1 MTDTQPPGAS
11 SSPLGMGPYPEM
23 TTDRE
28 VLPCRP
34 PGEGGEGRHRGPGGR
49 GTRAALRSR
58 GSWGLASP
66 TREDRR
72 GAGSMGVSWVPGAG
86 AVGPGPSVCPEQTM
100 EGPRPDCGGGVPSAP
115 RPIVA
120 ETRVGQTLTPKR
132 SSLGLGSSLSLSP
145 VGLHLQVPMRPWQ
158 ASARVC
164 VLQPAPGRAHCSRP
178 EEKAWG
184 PMARTEGP
192 GPRTP
197 GPHGRPGT
205 PGLHGRPSSCGRAG
219 LLPGLRA
226 DSRGAGAWQG
236 HPAPSGESGN
246 HRRGWG
252 FIAPLFRVSHL
263 VFQKEQSLITSDWLA
278 QTPRTPTNT
287 PHVQLQV
294 YVHMK
299 ISTEPH

>member
-1 MTDTQPPGAS
+1 
-11 SSPLGMGPYPEM
+11 MGPCF
-23 TTDRE
+23 TNT
-28 VLPCRP
+28 
-34 PGEGGEGRHRGPGGR
+34 RGQ
-49 GTRAALRSR
+49 AA
-58 GSWGLASP
+58 
-66 TREDRR
+66 
-72 GAGSMGVSWVPGAG
+72 GAPGAG
-86 AVGPGPSVCPEQTM
+86 GREAWVCPGSQERERWARDPVSAPSRQWKDH
-100 EGPRPDCGGGVPSAP
+100 GQIAGGGVPSAP

-120 ETRVGQTLTPKR
+120 EMRVGQTLTPKW

-197 GPHGRPGT
+197 G
-205 PGLHGRPSSCGRAG
+205 LHGRPSSCGRAG
-219 LLPGLRA
+219 LLAGLRA

-246 HRRGWG
+246 HRRAWG